1 MFNIKSKFGWGVM
14 VGAVLGS
21 VATYFFSP
29 RTGKENREIAHA
41 KLKQL
46 NKLMKEKNIEEMAKE
61 IFGKATAEGQR
72 LYTQA
77 RAEMNK
83 KLEELKEQAG
93 DIDYGKYKKVVL
105 EVLSRLKEEKD
116 ATKDRLSKLQEY
128 LLNRWD
134 TVEYMLDEDIEE
146 TAKKVVDSE
155 KKR

>member
-1 MFNIKSKFGWGVM
+1 M